1 MVEQP
6 ISLANKDIM
15 NLNDVIYTSSS
26 TGTMIVS
33 CEAVS
38 SVRCTSSKK
47 SEADMDKKASKKLV
61 SFRLS
66 EELLQALKD
75 RADEDGVT
83 VTELVTRLL
92 KHGLQSSEDD
102 RIAALEAEIKE
113 LRQFK
118 QVNFSGISSVPVYHQ
133 PYFPQNSVPYNCDLE
148 TRHYIESLVKTQ
160 VEDGIAELKALMKEV
175 LANRETNK

>member
-1 MVEQP
+1 
-6 ISLANKDIM
+6 M
-15 NLNDVIYTSSS
+15 NLNDVIYTSPSHR
-26 TGTMIVS
+26 TMIVS
-33 CEAVS
+33 DEAEL

-75 RADEDGVT
+75 RADDDGVT

-92 KHGLQSSEDD
+92 KQGLQTSEDD
-102 RIAALEAEIKE
+102 RITALEAEIKE

-133 PYFPQNSVPYNCDLE
+133 PYFPQNAIPYKCDAE
-148 TRHYIESLVKTQ
+148 TKEYIESLIKTQ
-160 VEDGIAELKALMKEV
+160 VQDEIAELKAMVKEV
-175 LANRETNK
+175 LASREANK

>member
-1 MVEQP
+1 M
-6 ISLANKDIM
+6 ADKDII
-15 NLNDVIYTSSS
+15 NLNDVIYTLSPSR
-26 TGTMIVS
+26 TMIVS
-33 CEAVS
+33 YETVP

-47 SEADMDKKASKKLV
+47 SEADMDKKSKKLV

-92 KHGLQSSEDD
+92 KHGLQTSEDD
-102 RIAALEAEIKE
+102 RITALEAEIKE

-118 QVNFSGISSVPVYHQ
+118 QVNFSGLSSVPVYHQ
-133 PYFPQNSVPYNCDLE
+133 PYFPQNAVPYNCDIE
-148 TRHYIESLVKTQ
+148 TKHYIENLVKTE
-160 VEDGIAELKALMKEV
+160 VEDGIAELKALVKEV
-175 LANRETNK
+175 LAGKEANK

>member
-1 MVEQP
+1 
-6 ISLANKDIM
+6 
-15 NLNDVIYTSSS
+15 
-26 TGTMIVS
+26 
-33 CEAVS
+33 
-38 SVRCTSSKK
+38 
-47 SEADMDKKASKKLV
+47 MDKKASKKLV

-92 KHGLQSSEDD
+92 KQGLQTSEDD
-102 RIAALEAEIKE
+102 RITALETEIKE

-133 PYFPQNSVPYNCDLE
+133 PYFSQNPVPYTCDIE
-148 TRHYIESLVKTQ
+148 AKAYIESFIKTQ
-160 VEDGIAELKALMKEV
+160 VQDEIAELKAMMKEV
-175 LANRETNK
+175 LASREPNK

>member
-1 MVEQP
+1 
-6 ISLANKDIM
+6 M
-15 NLNDVIYTSSS
+15 NLNDDIYTLSSS
-26 TGTMIVS
+26 GTMIVS
-33 CEAVS
+33 YETES

-75 RADEDGVT
+75 RADDDGVT
-83 VTELVTRLL
+83 VTDLVTRLL
-92 KHGLQSSEDD
+92 KQGLQTSEDD
-102 RIAALEAEIKE
+102 RITALEAEIKE

-133 PYFPQNSVPYNCDLE
+133 PYFPQNAVPYNCDLE
-148 TRHYIESLVKTQ
+148 TKQYIESLIKTQ
-160 VEDGIAELKALMKEV
+160 VQDEIAELKAMVKEV
-175 LANRETNK
+175 LASQEANK